1 MNRHWILRL
10 FAATLFALCRM
21 FCADA
26 QEAVDMPVDSLEK
39 KPNLIS
45 RIIRYFEESNKERPD
60 KKFDVTFLGG
70 PSYSPSTSVQIAA
83 IAAGQYHTR
92 RDSLTPLSN
101 VSAFVQGSISGF
113 YRVGIFGNHFSP
125 SDRFRINYH
134 ADFAHFPLKFWGIG
148 YDTESQEYT
157 EPILIWITAQ
167 PTSHTMN

>member
-92 RDSLTPLSN
+92 VIRLPPCLMYRLLCKVLFQDSIVLGYSAIISPPAIGSGLTTMP
-101 VSAFVQGSISGF
+101 IS
-113 YRVGIFGNHFSP
+113 
-125 SDRFRINYH
+125 
-134 ADFAHFPLKFWGIG
+134 
-148 YDTESQEYT
+148 
-157 EPILIWITAQ
+157 LI
-167 PTSHTMN
+167 SL